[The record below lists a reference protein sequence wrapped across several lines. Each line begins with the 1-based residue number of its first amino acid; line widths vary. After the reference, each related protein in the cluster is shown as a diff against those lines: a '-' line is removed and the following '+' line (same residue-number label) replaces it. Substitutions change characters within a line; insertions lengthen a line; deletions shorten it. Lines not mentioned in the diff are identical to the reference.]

1 MKISTKYKW
10 LQYPSG
16 CSHSLPESV
25 MRCLVHMEGCR
36 IGSREGRVEPG
47 NKRSGGKQRRNIKEK
62 FPMCPR
68 LLEAASAWSV
78 TRETSGVEAREEKK
92 SICKPFKGRTVLQTD
107 CGFSQMC
114 SPQPNQHKS

>member
-1 MKISTKYKW
+1 MKIQTKYKW

-25 MRCLVHMEGCR
+25 MRCLAHMEGCR
-36 IGSREGRVEPG
+36 IGSGGGRVEPG
-47 NKRSGGKQRRNIKEK
+47 NKRSRGKQRRNIKEK

-78 TRETSGVEAREEKK
+78 TRETSRVEAREEKK
-92 SICKPFKGRTVLQTD
+92 IYL
-107 CGFSQMC
+107 
-114 SPQPNQHKS
+114 